1 MKYAI
6 PIAIIAA
13 AIFAGTA
20 PAEDFGGEIRLR
32 PYAEWVK
39 TSPAKSLLQYV
50 RETVASLVNG
60 QSAAPPEEDR
70 FPWLQQPAGVFVT
83 AMKGRKVRSCV
94 GAFIP
99 KESTLAKEIYQQCK
113 RLAAEDIRHTPLAP
127 GELESLRFVIS
138 FTGNPATASDPFD
151 LDIWREGL
159 LMRWN
164 GREAVLLPGEAKTLS
179 WGIGELRR
187 QIQIPEAETP
197 SYAVFPVVI
206 LQEPPPIKKP

>member
-1 MKYAI
+1 MRTVI
-6 PIAIIAA
+6 PIVIAVT
-13 AIFAGTA
+13 IFCGSPSAN
-20 PAEDFGGEIRLR
+20 DLGGEIRLR

-50 RETVASLVNG
+50 RETASALVN
-60 QSAAPPEEDR
+60 QETAAPPEEGR
-70 FPWLQQPAGVFVT
+70 FPWRQQPVGVFVT

-94 GAFIP
+94 GALIP
-99 KESTLAKEIYQQCK
+99 EESTLGEEIYRQCK
-113 RLAAEDIRHTPLAP
+113 RLAAGDIRHPPLAP
-127 GELESLRFVIS
+127 GELDSLRFVIS
-138 FTGNPATASDPFD
+138 FTGNSVSVSDPLD

-179 WGIGELRR
+179 WGINELRR
-187 QIQIPEAETP
+187 QVQIPETETP

-206 LQEPPPIKKP
+206 LQEPPPTKKP